1 MKSGESSFATVAAF
15 AMALLHPRLGT
26 GIVLILVIFIL
37 LDRDHISDAV
47 VRLVG
52 SSNVHATSEALE
64 DAANRVGRVLLLQ
77 VLTNFGF
84 AIAVSAGL
92 FAFGTP
98 NAILWGLLAGML
110 RFIPYVGA
118 AIGAILPTLISFAVF
133 PGWLQPL
140 LVQPYQQI
148 YRRLIR
154 RAASEGSAVALAQ
167 IEEKGKELGLDDSLG
182 RMVVLPEED
191 RSADRLSPEQVD
203 AIVDGTDLVIDFLD
217 EKPDED
223 SAAREPTTTPEAPP
237 IHPGVFVR
245 CVGGRGQIDDAA
257 ASIIAFGLRQSGM
270 DALGTRHTETVPAA
284 AAALTIDLICYASH
298 PSDAVWRYTTRKAR
312 REGQSSVRH
321 AVIEFDVAP
330 SRTRGKSRAERS
342 DVLAGS
348 IAAICRL
355 VSQTASEVSEPGQDV
370 VVAAPPV
377 SGPRPGA

>member
-37 LDRDHISDAV
+37 LDRDHISDQV

-133 PGWLQPL
+133 SGWLQPL

-154 RAASEGSAVALAQ
+154 RAASEGSAVALA
-167 IEEKGKELGLDDSLG
+167 
-182 RMVVLPEED
+182 
-191 RSADRLSPEQVD
+191 RSRRRERNSGWTTRSVAWSSCRKRTDRLTGSPPNRSTPSST
-203 AIVDGTDLVIDFLD
+203 A
-217 EKPDED
+217 
-223 SAAREPTTTPEAPP
+223 PTSSSTSWTKSQTRIRPP
-237 IHPGVFVR
+237 GSHRQPR
-245 CVGGRGQIDDAA
+245 R
-257 ASIIAFGLRQSGM
+257 LRQSI
-270 DALGTRHTETVPAA
+270 PASSSG
-284 AAALTIDLICYASH
+284 ASAGEARSMMPPL
-298 PSDAVWRYTTRKAR
+298 PS
-312 REGQSSVRH
+312 
-321 AVIEFDVAP
+321 
-330 SRTRGKSRAERS
+330 
-342 DVLAGS
+342 
-348 IAAICRL
+348 
-355 VSQTASEVSEPGQDV
+355 
-370 VVAAPPV
+370 
-377 SGPRPGA
+377 